1 MIFKASARYVGTSP
15 QKARLV
21 GNLIKGKPVGDA
33 ISILH
38 FTNKKVARTFES
50 LLHDAVANAQSQPK
64 EQVDVDSLMVS
75 EVIVD
80 MASLKM
86 RRRIMPASMGRV
98 FRFVKR
104 QSHITVG
111 LIEKAKRGGRQ

>member
-1 MIFKASARYVGTSP
+1 MIYKARARYVSTSP

-21 GNLIKGKPVGDA
+21 ADLIKGKPVGDA
-33 ISILH
+33 ISILR
-38 FTNKKVARTFES
+38 FTNKRVAKTFES

-64 EQVDVDSLMVS
+64 EQVDVDALMVS
-75 EVIVD
+75 EIVVD

-86 RRRIMPASMGRV
+86 RRRVMPASMGRV

-111 LIEKAKRGGRQ
+111 LMEKVKHAGQK

>member
-1 MIFKASARYVGTSP
+1 MIFKASARYVSTSP

-21 GNLIKGKPVGDA
+21 ANLIKGKQVGDA
-33 ISILH
+33 ISMLK
-38 FTNKKVARTFES
+38 FTNKRVARTFEG

-64 EQVDVDSLMVS
+64 VQVDVDALMVS

-86 RRRIMPASMGRV
+86 RRRVMPASMGRV

-111 LIEKAKRGGRQ
+111 LMEKAKHGGQK